1 MPDTNQEGTNQE
13 VAMFEN
19 REPKPTEEQK
29 KSRKL
34 LWAGWVVAVVF
45 VAIIVLF
52 AKSKPQ
58 EAAALEGALSA
69 GNAEFEAYKNNVE
82 IEIRPEDKNV
92 YDNMVGMFQIDV
104 RAKIHNR
111 GDRPIT
117 GMEVVGK
124 MLDMEDKTISTRLST
139 PIPKLRKEP
148 LKPGESLRV
157 SVKID
162 APAKI
167 TEGEIKDVTIELK
180 SLKFQ

>member
-1 MPDTNQEGTNQE
+1 MFETNQE

-19 REPKPTEEQK
+19 RGPEQTEEQK
-29 KSRKL
+29 KSRKI
-34 LWAGWVVAVVF
+34 LWTGWVVAVLF

-52 AKSKPQ
+52 AKTKPQ
-58 EAAALEGALSA
+58 EGPALEGAISA
-69 GNAEFEAYKNNVE
+69 GNAEFEAYKSKVE
-82 IEIRPEDKNV
+82 IEINPEDKNT

-104 RAKIHNR
+104 KAKIHNR

-124 MLDMEDKTISTRLST
+124 MLDMDDKTISERLGI
-139 PIPKLRKEP
+139 PIPRARKEP
-148 LKPGESLRV
+148 LKPGESMRF

-167 TEGEIKDVTIELK
+167 SEAEVKDVTIELK

>member
-1 MPDTNQEGTNQE
+1 MSETNQE

-29 KSRKL
+29 KSRKI
-34 LWAGWVVAVVF
+34 LWVGWVVAVLF
-45 VAIIVLF
+45 VAIVVLF

-69 GNAEFEAYKNNVE
+69 GNSEFEAYKDKVE
-82 IEIRPEDKNV
+82 IEATDKIV
-92 YDNMVGMFQIDV
+92 HPNMIGMLQLEV
-104 RAKIHNR
+104 RANLHNR

-117 GMEVVGK
+117 GMEVAGK
-124 MLDMEDKTISTRLST
+124 MFDMEDKTIASRLTT

-148 LKPGESLRV
+148 LKPGESMRV

>member
-1 MPDTNQEGTNQE
+1 MFESNQE
-13 VAMFEN
+13 VVMFEN
-19 REPKPTEEQK
+19 REPEQTEEQK
-29 KSRKL
+29 KSRTI
-34 LWAGWVVAVVF
+34 LWVGWVIAVLF

-58 EAAALEGALSA
+58 QVNALEGAVSA
-69 GNAEFEAYKNNVE
+69 GNAEFEAYKGNIV
-82 IEIRPEDKNV
+82 IEINPEDKNT

-104 RAKIHNR
+104 KAKIHNR
-111 GDRPIT
+111 GDKPIT

-124 MLDMEDKTISTRLST
+124 MFDMDDKTISERLST
-139 PIPKLRKEP
+139 PIPRARKEP
-148 LKPGESLRV
+148 LNPGESMRF

-167 TEGEIKDVTIELK
+167 TEAEVKDVTIELK

>member
-1 MPDTNQEGTNQE
+1 MSESNQQE
-13 VAMFEN
+13 VAMFQN
-19 REPKPTEEQK
+19 QEPEQTETQK
-29 KSRKL
+29 KTRTL
-34 LWAGWVVAVVF
+34 LWAGWIIAVVF

-58 EAAALEGALSA
+58 ETLSLEGALSA
-69 GNAEFEAYKNNVE
+69 GNTEFEAYKDKVE
-82 IEIRPEDKNV
+82 IEITPDDKIA
-92 YDNMVGMFQIDV
+92 YPNMMGMFQIDV

-124 MLDMEDKTISTRLST
+124 MLDMDDKTISTRLST

-148 LKPGESLRV
+148 LNPGDSMRV
-157 SVKID
+157 SVKLD

-167 TEGEIKDVTIELK
+167 TEADVKDVTIELK

>member
-1 MPDTNQEGTNQE
+1 MFESNQD
-13 VAMFEN
+13 VVMFEN
-19 REPKPTEEQK
+19 KELEQTEEQK
-29 KSRKL
+29 KSRAI
-34 LWAGWVVAVVF
+34 LWVGWVAAVLF

-52 AKSKPQ
+52 AKTKPQ
-58 EAAALEGALSA
+58 ESTALEGAISA
-69 GNAEFEAYKNNVE
+69 GNAEFEAYKGNVE
-82 IEIRPEDKNV
+82 IEITPDDKYA

-104 RAKIHNR
+104 RARIHNR

-124 MLDMEDKTISTRLST
+124 MLDMDDKTIATRPST

-148 LKPGESLRV
+148 LKPGESMRV
-157 SVKID
+157 SIKID

-167 TEGEIKDVTIELK
+167 TEADVKDVTIELK